1 MGPVDSRVVVFD
13 KVSTANGIV
22 PFIADMA
29 NINLGV
35 VVLGAKKNSAL
46 HQRVGQAEHDQS
58 SSFRRRARVH
68 ERWCDSGPKHFS
80 FWELKNLA
88 FDALTSLH
96 LSMTAF
102 GTYGMKVNHP
112 FFPSKIAHEP
122 GICVGPSSLQT
133 LMCAGFPPLI
143 NAR

>member
-58 SSFRRRARVH
+58 SSFRRGRGYTSAGVTQ
-68 ERWCDSGPKHFS
+68 DQST
-80 FWELKNLA
+80 LA
-88 FDALTSLH
+88 F
-96 LSMTAF
+96 
-102 GTYGMKVNHP
+102 GN
-112 FFPSKIAHEP
+112 
-122 GICVGPSSLQT
+122 
-133 LMCAGFPPLI
+133 
-143 NAR
+143 